1 MGTGEQKEM
10 TNVAELMFEL
20 SKTNPANFVCVVDHD
35 GHLHQF
41 EVEVDGGVVKLVI
54 A

>member
-1 MGTGEQKEM
+1 MTTVEQLRE
-10 TNVAELMFEL
+10 ELDRAK
-20 SKTNPANFVCVVDHD
+20 SSDFVCVVDHD

>member
-1 MGTGEQKEM
+1 MTTVEQLME
-10 TNVAELMFEL
+10 ELYTRAKD
-20 SKTNPANFVCVVDHD
+20 SDFVCVVDHD

>member
-1 MGTGEQKEM
+1 MTTVAQLKE
-10 TNVAELMFEL
+10 ELVKA
-20 SKTNPANFVCVVDHD
+20 SAKDSDFVCVVDSD

-41 EVEVDGGVVKLVI
+41 EVECEGGVVKLVI